1 MDSDTSSSRLTPAQ
15 KKKQQ
20 KEKILKRIKYQST
33 QTANNSKEH
42 QNVSQNSLKRN
53 RSDIN
58 EITSNK
64 SLKTSEKGDNIVLL
78 MIIDSSSLSPK
89 SSEEITTQ
97 QTKFTVH
104 SIKTTWK
111 VPSVIAKKKPESFN
125 ALRQEMNVTVTGN
138 NIPPIIPR
146 FSQMHLPEFVLNEL
160 KNRDINKPTSIQMQ
174 CLPAIF
180 MGRDVIGI
188 ASHDKGKSLIGIL
201 SVFLFALEEEMKLPV
216 TYDEGPIGIILSSSK
231 DNAIHIYEK
240 LKKWNHLLEESDLPH
255 LRIVLC
261 IGGESYSDQVKKMRE
276 GCHIIVATPGR
287 FNDHLRKGSASLNI
301 CKIICLDDG
310 EKLLGEDTE
319 DEVKTILDSFHHP
332 KQTILFST
340 SFPKSFIGFARDH
353 LDNPIIVN
361 AGEREIKRVDI
372 EHNVQT
378 VYDNERSVFLVKNCL
393 NLTPPPVII
402 FTHVPKHIDEIEEYL
417 LLKGLDAG
425 SITHQMSCNEG
436 KKVVND
442 LKEKKIDILI
452 VPDYL
457 KYSIHFPPVN
467 HVINYDI
474 PSDFSIFL
482 KRLNSVKEN
491 GIATTFVSANTPEI
505 ALRELKYFLLKTKQQ
520 IPECMKSLKK
530 EKEIV
535 VEKGD
540 SCLWCGRKGHSI
552 LNCPK
557 L

>member
-1 MDSDTSSSRLTPAQ
+1 METNTSSARLTPAQ
-15 KKKQQ
+15 KKKLL
-20 KEKILKRIKYQST
+20 KEQLLNKIKDKSTQASNNNKGHQST
-33 QTANNSKEH
+33 
-42 QNVSQNSLKRN
+42 SQSSLKRN
-53 RSDIN
+53 RDDVN
-58 EITSNK
+58 EATSNK
-64 SLKTSEKGDNIVLL
+64 TLKTSENGDFIMLL

-89 SSEEITTQ
+89 PSEEITTMK
-97 QTKFTVH
+97 TNFTIH
-104 SIKTTWK
+104 SIKTTWRI
-111 VPSVIAKKKPESFN
+111 PSVIAKKNPVSFD
-125 ALRQEMNVTVTGN
+125 ALRQEMNVTVTGY

-160 KNRDINKPTSIQMQ
+160 KKSDINRPTSIQMQ

-188 ASHDKGKSLIGIL
+188 ASHDKGKTLIGIL
-201 SVFLFALEEEMKLPV
+201 SIFLFALEEEMKLPV

-240 LKKWNHLLEESDLPH
+240 LKKWNHSLEESNLPH
-255 LRIVLC
+255 LRIALC
-261 IGGESYSDQVKKMRE
+261 IGGESFGEQVKKMRE
-276 GCHIIVATPGR
+276 GCHIVVATPGR

-301 CKIICLDDG
+301 CKVICLDDG
-310 EKLLGEDTE
+310 EKLLGEDIE

-361 AGEREIKRVDI
+361 AGEREIKRTDI

-417 LLKGLDAG
+417 LLKGLDVG
-425 SITHQMSCNEG
+425 SITPQMSYDEG

-452 VPDYL
+452 APDYL

-474 PSDFSIFL
+474 PSDFSVFL

-491 GIATTFVSANTPEI
+491 GIATTFVSSNTPEI

-520 IPECMKSLKK
+520 IPEFMKSLKK

-535 VEKGD
+535 VEKD
-540 SCLWCGRKGHSI
+540 NSCLWCGRDGHSI